1 MVDIEIETERLV
13 LRRFTLDDAAFF
25 MALLNDPDWIRY
37 IGDRHVYN
45 LDAARAYLAKTYL
58 AQYEKNGFGLYLT
71 TLKNGTPLGMCGLIK
86 RDGLDD
92 VDIGFAFLPA
102 HRGHGYA
109 LEAAQASLDYG
120 RTVLMKKRV
129 VAITLPAN
137 TASVDL
143 IEKLGLQ
150 FERLIRLRGDSEE
163 LALYAIELT
172 N

>member
-1 MVDIEIETERLV
+1 MVEIETERLV

-37 IGDRHVYN
+37 IGDRHVYTI
-45 LDAARAYLAKTYL
+45 DAARAYLAKTYL

-71 TLKNGTPLGMCGLIK
+71 ALKNGTPLGMCGLIR

-109 LEAAQASLDYG
+109 FEAAQASLDYG

-137 TASVDL
+137 TASVAL
-143 IEKLGLQ
+143 IKKLGMG
-150 FERLIRLRGDSEE
+150 FERLIRLGDDPDE
-163 LALYAIELT
+163 LALYAVELKA
-172 N
+172 